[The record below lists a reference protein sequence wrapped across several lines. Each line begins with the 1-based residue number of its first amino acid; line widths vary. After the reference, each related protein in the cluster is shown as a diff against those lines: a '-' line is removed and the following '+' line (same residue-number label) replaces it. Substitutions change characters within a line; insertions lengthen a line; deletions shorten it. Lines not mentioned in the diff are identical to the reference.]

1 MAEQKSPL
9 KWKFKT
15 GDWISSSPNVS
26 EGVVYFGSND
36 KHLYALDIKTGEEQ
50 WKFKTGGSFIMYSFF
65 KSINLTIFNV

>member
-15 GDWISSSPNVS
+15 GDWISSSPYVS

-36 KHLYALDIKTGEEQ
+36 EHLYALDAKTGELK
-50 WKFKTGGSFIMYSFF
+50 WKFETAGSVNSSPDISEGFVYFGS
-65 KSINLTIFNV
+65 